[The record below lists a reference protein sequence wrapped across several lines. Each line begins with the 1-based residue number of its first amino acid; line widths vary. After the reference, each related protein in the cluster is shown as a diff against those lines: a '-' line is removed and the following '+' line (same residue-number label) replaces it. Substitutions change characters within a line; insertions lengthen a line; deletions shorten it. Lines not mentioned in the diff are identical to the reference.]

1 MIPRMKSLN
10 EKTQRNI
17 LTAYLIDSVENIG
30 EDIVIPLN
38 GYRRIGEKL
47 KLQNNSIIIGSGVSH
62 VRISANVFA
71 VQPSYSQTYTWFSIR
86 KNNVEYAISIASPN
100 SNYTSV
106 VLSEKLIDVS
116 EGDVIDLFKKDGNI
130 STIRGGANTWLTVEC
145 VD

>member
-1 MIPRMKSLN
+1 MIPQSKSLD
-10 EKTQRNI
+10 EKTKQCV

-30 EDIVIPLN
+30 EDTVIPLN
-38 GYRRIGEKL
+38 GYRRVGEKL

-62 VRISANVFA
+62 VKISANVFA

-116 EGDVIDLFKKDGNI
+116 EGDIIDLFKKDNNL